1 MQNLIRFLIKN
12 HFIILF
18 IFIEAFA
25 IFLLINNN
33 NYQQTKF
40 VNFTRSVSGVFYKK
54 VDKFNDYLTL
64 KEKNEKLKTEN
75 TRLRNLIQKN
85 LEIDRDSFK
94 THIDT
99 NYNQQY
105 EFISAKIINNSINKQ
120 HNYITLNKGK
130 VDGIKPEMGVIT
142 RNGIIG
148 VIRGVSDHFST
159 AISLLNPELKISSK
173 LKKSEFFGPL
183 GWDGKNYKFA
193 YLREIPLHAEVTK
206 NDTIVTSGYS
216 SIFPE
221 GIPIGYVEDFE
232 EKGARFYEIKAR
244 LSVDFKQISEV
255 YIIRNLRKQEQEN
268 LENQVKYDD

>member
-1 MQNLIRFLIKN
+1 MQNLIRFLIEN

-18 IFIEAFA
+18 IFIETLA

-85 LEIDRDSFK
+85 LEIDTDSFK

-99 NYNQQY
+99 NYIQQY

-130 VDGIKPEMGVIT
+130 VDG
-142 RNGIIG
+142 
-148 VIRGVSDHFST
+148 
-159 AISLLNPELKISSK
+159 
-173 LKKSEFFGPL
+173 
-183 GWDGKNYKFA
+183 
-193 YLREIPLHAEVTK
+193 
-206 NDTIVTSGYS
+206 
-216 SIFPE
+216 
-221 GIPIGYVEDFE
+221 
-232 EKGARFYEIKAR
+232 
-244 LSVDFKQISEV
+244 
-255 YIIRNLRKQEQEN
+255 
-268 LENQVKYDD
+268 

>member
-1 MQNLIRFLIKN
+1 MHNLIRFLIKN

-40 VNFTRSVSGVFYKK
+40 VNFTRSVSGGFYQKIEE
-54 VDKFNDYLTL
+54 FNEYLTL
-64 KEKNEKLKTEN
+64 KEKNERLKKEN

-85 LEIDRDSFK
+85 LEVDRDSFK
-94 THIDT
+94 TQVDT
-99 NYNQQY
+99 NYKQQY
-105 EFISAKIINNSINKQ
+105 EIISAKIINNSVNKQ
-120 HNYITLNKGK
+120 HNYITLNRGK
-130 VDGIKPEMGVIT
+130 SDGIKPEMGVIT

-148 VIRGVSDHFST
+148 VIRGVSEHFST

-173 LKKSEFFGPL
+173 MKESEFFGPL
-183 GWDGKNYKFA
+183 GWDGQNYKFA
-193 YLREIPLHAEVTK
+193 YLREIPLHAEISK

-221 GIPIGYVEDFE
+221 GIPVGYVEDFE
-232 EKGARFYEIKAR
+232 EKGGRFYEIKAR

-255 YIIRNLRKQEQEN
+255 YIIRNLRKQEKEK